1 MNSMKVLTS
10 LAGVSALVC
19 VANANALNINL
30 YDEADPLQVTIRI
43 SGSTSHDPG
52 LEKLWQLNERNLGI
66 CVEGTLDFFRSRD
79 RRKRLAYCVGRPFP
93 FLPVE
98 LAGKRLAIHKA
109 SEGGSGNGV
118 APLVRAPFSPGLP
131 NPPDF
136 WNVPTGGGATFLQAC
151 AGVTETP
158 LPGTPFAIYTLHDDC
173 PNGSIAAG
181 TINNPAP
188 DAGISDLEPAI
199 FKTAFDPDLN
209 AIELAAIPPKLI
221 SAVVMGVP
229 VTLNIRNRMQAL
241 QFENADPPLDV
252 CHPSHP
258 NYGDPVVPDPAL
270 PESTITITNAES
282 GECQPSLYRSQL
294 AALYSG
300 SFFNWSQITSPTTP
314 GEDLTNLEI
323 PNVPDNALSDRSVF
337 WCRRVDTSGTQ
348 ASFETY
354 MLGQR
359 CADGVPPF
367 VTAALDPAQVTE
379 SSGSSEVVRCL
390 NTKFAAREGAIGV
403 LSLEFLPGT
412 SDNFRFIK
420 VGAKAPCLL
429 EIVKSSYD
437 FVAESTMQWR
447 TVAIAGLPRLRDF
460 PLRLALVQQIRKKMG
475 RRAVIQ
481 DLNTAFKT
489 LFCGGSSEPD
499 EGSGALLGNAL
510 SANVPPTTPFVAEG
524 GGTDDV
530 QVHPILTKT
539 RGLNGPNSCGRI
551 IDVYPTEI
559 ELAP

>member
-1 MNSMKVLTS
+1 MKVLTS
-10 LAGVSALVC
+10 LAGVSALVW

-79 RRKRLAYCVGRPFP
+79 RRKRLAYCMGRPS
-93 FLPVE
+93 LPVE
-98 LAGKRLAIHKA
+98 LAGKRLAIHKV

-131 NPPDF
+131 DPPDF
-136 WNVPTGGGATFLQAC
+136 WNVPTFGGFLTGC

-158 LPGTPFAIYTLHDDC
+158 LPGTPFAAYTLHDDC
-173 PNGSIAAG
+173 PNGSVNAG

-209 AIELAAIPPKLI
+209 ATELAAIPPKLI
-221 SAVVMGVP
+221 AAVVMGVP

-241 QFENADPPLDV
+241 QFEEAFTEAVPPLDA

-258 NYGDPVVPDPAL
+258 NYRDPVVPGSA
-270 PESTITITNAES
+270 ITNAES
-282 GECQPSLYRSQL
+282 GECMPSLYRSQL
-294 AALYSG
+294 SALYSG
-300 SFFNWSQITSPTTP
+300 SFSEWSQITSPTTE
-314 GEDLTNLEI
+314 GEDLTAIPRPFL
-323 PNVPDNALSDRSVF
+323 PNVPDNALSDPSVF

-348 ASFETY
+348 AAFETY

-359 CADGVPPF
+359 CAEGVPPF
-367 VTAALDPAQVTE
+367 VSAGLDPAHVTE
-379 SSGSSEVVRCL
+379 SSVSSDVVKCL
-390 NTKFAAREGAIGV
+390 NTKFAAGKGAIGV
-403 LSLEFLPGT
+403 LSLEFVPDE
-412 SDNFRFIK
+412 SDNYRFIK

-447 TVAIAGLPRLRDF
+447 TVAIAGLPRLLDF
-460 PLRLALVQQIRKKMG
+460 PLRLALAQQIRKKMG
-475 RRAVIQ
+475 KRAVIQ

-489 LFCGGSSEPD
+489 LFCGGGNEPD
-499 EGSGALLGNAL
+499 EGSGGLLGNAL

-524 GGTDDV
+524 GGPDDV
-530 QVHPILTKT
+530 QVHPVMTKSRGL
-539 RGLNGPNSCGRI
+539 RGLNVPNSCGRM
-551 IDVYPTEI
+551 IDVHPTEI